1 MSNKKTANR
10 KNNAFVKAAAFVLSS
25 VFPNRCVFCHE
36 DLAQG
41 CCICTNCIDTLE
53 YIGKD
58 RCQRCGAPL
67 FMQPVSGSGNC
78 VQCEGASYA
87 FRRNESM
94 GLFTGR
100 IRKLIHLF
108 KFEDRRSL
116 GGVFAAL
123 ALTRESGLRRYISD
137 HEVFVPVPL
146 ASSRHDTRGYNQSF
160 LIARELS
167 RLLSVNCRKKSVVRS
182 GRSLP
187 QSSIGH
193 LPDRFDNMKDRFAV
207 RRREEKYIK
216 NRDVLLIDDVLTSG
230 ATASACAQALLD
242 AGARTVDLFT
252 VARAIKGGKTTRPA
266 EKVNAPQA

>member
-10 KNNAFVKAAAFVLSS
+10 NNNAFMKAAAFILSS

-41 CCICTNCIDTLE
+41 CCICTSCLDTLE

-67 FMQPVSGSGNC
+67 FTQPVSGSGGC
-78 VQCEGASYA
+78 VQCEDVSFA
-87 FRRNESM
+87 FRRNESI

-100 IRKLIHLF
+100 IRELIHLF

-116 GGVFAAL
+116 GGVFATL
-123 ALTRESGLRRYISD
+123 ALTREPGLKQYISD
-137 HEVFVPVPL
+137 HDVFVPVPL
-146 ASSRHDTRGYNQSF
+146 ASSRYDTRGYNQSF

-187 QSSIGH
+187 QSRIGH
-193 LPDRFDNMKDRFAV
+193 LPDRLDNMKDRFAV
-207 RRREEKYIK
+207 RRIEKKYIK
-216 NRDVLLIDDVLTSG
+216 NRNVLLIDDVLTSG
-230 ATASACAQALLD
+230 ATASACAQAILD
-242 AGARTVDLFT
+242 AGATTVDLFT
-252 VARAIKGGKTTRPA
+252 VARAIKGGNATR
-266 EKVNAPQA
+266 QIDR